1 MTDFFFIY
9 PGCQLNSLHQEGKQF
24 MLLPECAVLIL
35 FIILIWVTEAFE
47 KDERL
52 IALIDWCAS
61 PPPPLASGQ
70 LEVIMDRRLMQ
81 DDNRGL
87 GQGLKDNKKTSNR
100 FRLLLERRMTGNKVR
115 KMRAGV
121 LIQNYTAPLCWLMNF
136 QTLCS
141 SHCDYQHLF
150 SCSLFLH

>member
-1 MTDFFFIY
+1 
-9 PGCQLNSLHQEGKQF
+9 
-24 MLLPECAVLIL
+24 
-35 FIILIWVTEAFE
+35 
-47 KDERL
+47 
-52 IALIDWCAS
+52 
-61 PPPPLASGQ
+61 
-70 LEVIMDRRLMQ
+70 MQ

-115 KMRAGV
+115 KMRADV

-141 SHCDYQHLF
+141 SHCGYQHLF
-150 SCSLFLH
+150 FCSFFCTNTPSVLFLFSNFVFLLSLHHLQHNGIFAKFFSSFHSSLSKILSGEVQEVTLLWQLCDLA